1 MKPIVQILGS
11 AAIAG
16 GVLRIAD
23 SFVTGLFSLGTLT
36 LLYLETDVFLL
47 LGIAGVYLARRTT
60 IGITGTIGTAIFVFG
75 ILLVR
80 LSAFSVLGA
89 NGYQIGAII
98 ALFGLA
104 ILSVE
109 TLQRRNEA
117 YLSAA
122 LWILS
127 MALGIAIAVGI
138 LPASMTIPAGVTFGA
153 GFVAA
158 GAETLAS

>member
-1 MKPIVQILGS
+1 MKPVIHILGV

-23 SFVTGLFSLGTLT
+23 SFVTGSFSLGTLT

-47 LGIAGVYLARRTT
+47 LGIAGVYWARRTT
-60 IGITGTIGTAIFVFG
+60 IGITGIIGMVIFVVG

-80 LSAFSVLGA
+80 LAAFSVLGA
-89 NGYQIGAII
+89 NGYRLGSII

-109 TLQRRNEA
+109 TLQRRTEA

-127 MALGIAIAVGI
+127 MALGVAIAVGI
-138 LPASMTIPAGVTFGA
+138 LPASMTILAGVTFGA